1 MMMRSAP
8 PLHGESLVGF
18 LRRLANLNAFSHVA
32 EFYSHI
38 GLPYGRP
45 MLEDLPGLAETLG
58 VDEASLCAIAPRT
71 QPCDPALEWR
81 FQRSQIDPVCPSC
94 MAEGKPWRQHWRHS
108 FVSACDVH
116 KILLLD
122 QCPRCKTTFSTT
134 VGGLK
139 SCECGLPF
147 ETMVAPHATE
157 FEAWV
162 AQLLARAP
170 QAQDGVGSFGPWSD
184 DAPSD
189 FASFLFFLASNE
201 QKTRSGKE
209 GKTSLPVTISDT
221 RMFLAQAEPWLRS
234 WPRGFLGKLAQ
245 RLSEGDPN
253 SSSAPARLGKWYQ
266 RLMRFSGDAYA
277 GIHNQLS
284 AGIAEH
290 FQGPYAGRSVDD
302 RAWIS
307 ATEAARVLNVRGER
321 IVAAVASGKLEGRQA
336 HSGHGHKHTMV
347 LREVVEGLKIDRV
360 RYLTAKSAMEMLG
373 VGKAQF
379 RILQDAGLVSRLPT
393 SELPPLVE
401 GPFLSNDL
409 LVLVDGIRV
418 NQKAVVPC
426 SETLRFSD
434 LNLRR
439 TTQKLKLIA
448 VFKAIQTG
456 AIRPVSAPPE
466 KPLGLFEF
474 ACEDIDARFTE
485 AAKPGPW
492 TAHQVA
498 ELTGWKAEVVTH
510 WCREGLLEAFQ
521 ENDGRQVRYLIAPQA
536 LATFQRTFI
545 PIADLARDRHTSS
558 RALRKKLIENGGRV
572 CGEKVVGDTSRGAL
586 VRIAELFSTSN

>member
-1 MMMRSAP
+1 MRSSP
-8 PLHGESLVGF
+8 PLQGESLVGF
-18 LRRLANLNAFSHVA
+18 LRRLASLNAFTHVA

-58 VDEASLCAIAPRT
+58 VDEGSLCAIAPRT
-71 QPCDPALEWR
+71 RPCDPALEWR
-81 FQRSQIDPVCPSC
+81 FQRSQTDPVCPSC
-94 MAEGKPWRQHWRHS
+94 MVEGKPWQQHWRHCL
-108 FVSACDVH
+108 VSACDLH
-116 KILLLD
+116 KTVLLD
-122 QCPRCKTTFSTT
+122 QCPRCKTTLSTA

-139 SCECGLPF
+139 RCECDLPF

-157 FEAWV
+157 FETWV

-170 QAQDGVGSFGPWSD
+170 QAQEGIGSFGPWST
-184 DAPSD
+184 DAPGD

-201 QKTRSGKE
+201 QKSRSGKE
-209 GKTSLPVTISDT
+209 GKTPLPATISDT
-221 RMFLAQAEPWLRS
+221 RTFLTQAEPWLKS
-234 WPRGFLGKLAQ
+234 WPIGFQGKLAQ

-253 SSSAPARLGKWYQ
+253 ASSAPARLGKWYQ
-266 RLMRFSGDAYA
+266 RLMRFNGDAYA
-277 GIHNQLS
+277 DIRNQLS
-284 AGIAEH
+284 ASIAEH
-290 FQGPYAGRSVDD
+290 FQGPYAGRPVKS

-321 IVAAVASGKLEGRQA
+321 IVAAVASGRLEGRQA

-347 LREVVEGLKIDRV
+347 PRAAIEGLKIDRA

-393 SELPPLVE
+393 SDLPPLVE
-401 GPFLSNDL
+401 GPFLFDGL
-409 LVLVDGIRV
+409 LVLVDGIRS
-418 NQKAVVPC
+418 NQKAIAASV
-426 SETLRFSD
+426 ETLRFSD
-434 LNLRR
+434 INLRR
-439 TTQKLKLIA
+439 TTQKSKLIA

-466 KPLGLFEF
+466 QPLGLFEF

-485 AAKPGPW
+485 AAEPGPW

-498 ELTGWKAEVVTH
+498 EMTGWKAEVITH
-510 WCREGLLEAFQ
+510 WCREGLLEAYQ
-521 ENDGRQVRYLIAPQA
+521 ENEGRQVRYLIAPQA
-536 LATFQRTFI
+536 LVAFQRTFI
-545 PIADLARDRHTSS
+545 PLADLARAKQTSS
-558 RALRKKLIENGGRV
+558 RALRKQLAENGTIT
-572 CGEKVVGDTSRGAL
+572 CGEKVVGNTSRGAL
-586 VRIAELFSTSN
+586 VRIAELF